1 MKAMKQLLIVIA
13 LLSCTTMLMATE
25 YQLHQTSKATYHSI
39 GSGGTSSM
47 STVRGSM
54 RGSATVVTME
64 SPSNVALPTIGFYS
78 TSTMSSSGSTLLSTD
93 TDMVIGTDNPNP
105 SDHGMSGP
113 RKSRPGDNNDPFKDP
128 LTDAVPCLLLL
139 AIGYAIYLRKKT
151 GLPTPDSRK

>member
-1 MKAMKQLLIVIA
+1 MKQLLIVIA

-25 YQLHQTSKATYHSI
+25 YQLHQTSNATYHSI
-39 GSGGTSSM
+39 GSGGSSSM

-64 SPSNVALPTIGFYS
+64 SPASVALPTIGFSS

-105 SDHGMSGP
+105 SDHGMSDP
-113 RKSRPGDNNDPFKDP
+113 RKSRPGDNKDP
-128 LTDAVPCLLLL
+128 YDDPLSDAVPCLLLL
-139 AIGYAIYLRKKT
+139 ALGYALYLRRKYD
-151 GLPTPDSRK
+151 LAPRDSRK